1 MPYDDSN
8 VRKMIRDQTEKQVG
22 FSHSKNVAES
32 AKNLIHA
39 ILQSDVNKRCSEK
52 HIQFQHLYCYNGLM
66 KQFAAWIE
74 IHVFELV
81 RIIFP

>member
-39 ILQSDVNKRCSEK
+39 ILQSDVNKRYSKK
-52 HIQFQHLYCYNGLM
+52 HVQFKGFHCDNSYKNT
-66 KQFAAWIE
+66 KVW
-74 IHVFELV
+74 
-81 RIIFP
+81 

>member
-39 ILQSDVNKRCSEK
+39 ILQSDVNKRYCRS
-52 HIQFQHLYCYNGLM
+52 HFLYLLLPWSASKTFG
-66 KQFAAWIE
+66 F
-74 IHVFELV
+74 
-81 RIIFP
+81 

>member
-39 ILQSDVNKRCSEK
+39 ILQSDVNKRYCRN
-52 HIQFQHLYCYNGLM
+52 HFLYLFYPWSASKSFG
-66 KQFAAWIE
+66 F
-74 IHVFELV
+74 
-81 RIIFP
+81 